1 LYREHHAW
9 QVESKAASRAEN
21 RNTTR
26 SKGTAIASISAA
38 ADGKF
43 TPMRPGWSE
52 RIRQRLIRYW
62 ALKAFGTSI
71 FMALFF
77 VGYFSILEHPRG
89 EPTVMPQVWLDQW
102 VGFTPAAFV
111 VYVSLWVYVSLPP
124 ALMGNFRALVQF
136 GLWVGAMCVFCLT
149 LFWVFPT
156 QMPESG
162 IDWSDYPG
170 LALIKG
176 IDAAGNAF
184 PSLHVASAVF
194 TACWL
199 GRILSQL
206 HAPRSLTWLSSAY
219 CLAIVWSTMATR
231 QHVALDALS
240 GTAVGLLFAACSLW
254 HVRRT
259 D

>member
-1 LYREHHAW
+1 M
-9 QVESKAASRAEN
+9 K
-21 RNTTR
+21 
-26 SKGTAIASISAA
+26 
-38 ADGKF
+38 
-43 TPMRPGWSE
+43 PGWPD
-52 RIRQRLIRYW
+52 RIHQRLIRYW
-62 ALKAFGTSI
+62 ALKAFGTST
-71 FMALFF
+71 FMVLFF
-77 VGYFSILEHPRG
+77 VGYFSILDHPRVV
-89 EPTVMPQVWLDQW
+89 PLVMPTIWLDEW
-102 VGFTPAAFV
+102 IGFTPIAFLI
-111 VYVSLWVYVSLPP
+111 YASLWVYVSLPP
-124 ALMGNFRALVQF
+124 ALMGNLRALIQF
-136 GLWVGAMCVFCLT
+136 GLWVGAMCGFCLA

-194 TACWL
+194 SACWL

-240 GTAVGLLFAACSLW
+240 GAAVGLLFAALSLF
-254 HVRRT
+254 HVRNT
-259 D
+259 E